1 MSGQHAKTGFLD
13 EAHLTGL
20 NITTVERKPLLDP
33 GSDVE
38 NSNDK
43 KYRTIGGATG
53 DETTGDLDDGL
64 RNELDEEAREFD
76 EMTYLNDEGQFFNML
91 KERSAEMGAVQDPDA
106 ATVASSAVDQAD
118 AASVYSGVPTSIY
131 SKKYNDFAD
140 KLAKEQQTRAA
151 LENKIK

>member
-91 KERSAEMGAVQDPDA
+91 KERSAELGEAQDA
-106 ATVASSAVDQAD
+106 ATVASSAVDQGD